1 MLVYVFMY
9 VFILYLV
16 ERWTHTH
23 TYIQLAFIG
32 SFPKFL
38 KGSGLTHQNQQL
50 GLDLSITQDGRDL
63 MLSMSTLAEC

>member
-1 MLVYVFMY
+1 MY
-9 VFILYLV
+9 SCMFLFYIWLKDG
-16 ERWTHTH
+16 HTH